1 MIYTLPKTLN
11 VGGVDYEIRT
21 DYRVILDAISAL
33 NDPDLLPFERAEA
46 CVRII
51 FPDWKK
57 IDDHGRAYEQC
68 LWFISCGET
77 ETDGRKKPKLM
88 DWQQDFDLITPPVN
102 RVLGYDCRREEPTHW
117 WTFIAAYYEIGECA
131 FSCVTRIRQKIA
143 KGKPLDKW
151 EKEYYSEHFETVNL
165 KQSISA
171 EEQAEIDDIL
181 GGETNAF

>member
-1 MIYTLPKTLN
+1 MIYTLPKSLE

-33 NDPDLLPFERAEA
+33 NDPDLLPIERAEA

-57 IDDHGRAYEQC
+57 IDDHSEAYEQC
-68 LWFISCGET
+68 LWFIACGET
-77 ETDGRKKPKLM
+77 ETDVRKKPKVM
-88 DWQQDFDLITPPVN
+88 DWEQDFDLINPPVN

-151 EKEYYSEHFETVNL
+151 EKEYYSEHFESVNL
-165 KQSISA
+165 KQRIST